1 MAYIVPLLAVI
12 IGYLIALLFQPK
24 NKKHIKLLMAFSGS
38 FLLTITVTHLLPD
51 VYHAAADGLVSGGE
65 HLHDHTHTHDHG
77 GAARIGFFIIAG
89 IVFQIILEYFS
100 KGAEHGHVHGHDK
113 IERIPWLLFISLCIH
128 ALFEGMP
135 ISQHNELA
143 LGIGI
148 HHLPIAIILTAFF
161 INAQMNKKLVFV
173 FMMLFSIMT
182 PLGTLISSSI
192 PFLSTYYAEISAV
205 VVGILFHISSTIIFE
220 SNEDHKFN
228 INKLIAILVGVFAA
242 YFI

>member
-12 IGYLIALLFQPK
+12 IGYLIALLIQPK
-24 NKKHIKLLMAFSGS
+24 NKKHLKLLMAFSGS
-38 FLLTITVTHLLPD
+38 FLLTLTVTHLLPD
-51 VYHAAADGLVSGGE
+51 VYQAAVGDLVTAGGE
-65 HLHDHTHTHDHG
+65 HVHDHNHDHS
-77 GAARIGFFIIAG
+77 GAGRIGFFIMAG

-100 KGAEHGHVHGHDK
+100 KGAEHGHVHSHEKLD
-113 IERIPWLLFISLCIH
+113 RIPWLLFISLCIH
-128 ALFEGMP
+128 AFFEGMP
-135 ISQHNELA
+135 ISQHSELA

-161 INAQMNKKLVFV
+161 INAQMNKKMVFI

-182 PLGTLISSSI
+182 PLGTLVSSNI
-192 PFLSTYYAEISAV
+192 PLLSAYYAEISAV

-228 INKLIAILVGVFAA
+228 INKLIAILLGVIAA

>member
-12 IGYLIALLFQPK
+12 IGYLIALLLQPK

-38 FLLTITVTHLLPD
+38 FLLTLTVTHLLPD
-51 VYHAAADGLVSGGE
+51 VYQAAADGLVTGGD
-65 HLHDHTHTHDHG
+65 HLHDHSHDHG
-77 GAARIGFFIIAG
+77 GAARIGFFIMAG

-135 ISQHNELA
+135 ISQHSELA

-161 INAQMNKKLVFV
+161 INAQMNKKLVFI

-182 PLGTLISSSI
+182 PLGTLISSNV
-192 PFLSTYYAEISAV
+192 PVLNTYYAEISAV

-228 INKLIAILVGVFAA
+228 INKLIAILLGVLAA